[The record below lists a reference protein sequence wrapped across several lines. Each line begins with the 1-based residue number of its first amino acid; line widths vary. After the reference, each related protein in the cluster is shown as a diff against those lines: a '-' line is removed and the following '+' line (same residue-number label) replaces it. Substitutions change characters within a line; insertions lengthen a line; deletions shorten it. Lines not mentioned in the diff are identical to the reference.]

1 MAVMVTGGAGY
12 IGAHVVRL
20 LAQRGD
26 RVVVVD
32 DLSTGDAGRIGD
44 VELERV
50 DLAGPGATEALAKVI
65 GNHQVDAVIH
75 IAAKKQ
81 VGESVARPAWYYE
94 QNVGGNANLL
104 QAMEAEGVRKL
115 MFSSSAATYGLPDVA
130 PGSLIDED
138 AAPRP
143 IAPYGETKLVCEWMN
158 RAAGAAWGLRT
169 VNLRYFNVAG
179 AGWNDLGDPG
189 VFNLIPIALQQLT
202 SGQQPKVFGDDYDT
216 PDGTC
221 IRDYVHVLDLAEAHL
236 AALDYLGRDRQ
247 PHDVFNVGSGQGA
260 SVHAVLN
267 QIAESSGLTVEPTVV
282 ERRPGDPAQLVARV
296 DRIENVLGWRSKH
309 DLAEIVDSAWS
320 AWQHA

>member
-20 LAQRGD
+20 LAERGD

-44 VELERV
+44 VELERI
-50 DLAGPGATEALAKVI
+50 DLAAPGATEALAKVM
-65 GNHQVDAVIH
+65 GNHEVDAVIH

-115 MFSSSAATYGLPDVA
+115 MFSSSAATYGLPDVPA
-130 PGSLIDED
+130 GSLIDED

-202 SGQQPKVFGDDYDT
+202 SGQQPKIFGDDYDT

-236 AALDYLGRDRQ
+236 AALDYLGRDKQ
-247 PHDVFNVGSGQGA
+247 QHDVFNVGSGQGA

-296 DRIENVLGWRSKH
+296 DRIDNVLGWRSKH

>member
-20 LAQRGD
+20 LAERGD

-44 VELERV
+44 VELERI
-50 DLAGPGATEALAKVI
+50 DLAAPGATEALAKVM
-65 GNHQVDAVIH
+65 GNHEVDAVIH

-104 QAMEAEGVRKL
+104 QAMEAQGVRKL

-130 PGSLIDED
+130 SGALIDED

-158 RAAGAAWGLRT
+158 RAAGTAWGLRT

-202 SGQQPKVFGDDYDT
+202 SGQQPRIFGDDYDT

-221 IRDYVHVLDLAEAHL
+221 IRDYVHVLDLAQAHL
-236 AALDYLGRDRQ
+236 AALDYLGRDEQ

-260 SVHAVLN
+260 SVRAVLD
-267 QIAESSGLTVEPTVV
+267 QIATSSGLTVEPIVV
-282 ERRPGDPAQLVARV
+282 ERRPGDPAQLVAQV
-296 DRIENVLGWRSKH
+296 DRIENVLGWRSRH
-309 DLAEIVDSAWS
+309 DLAEIVDSAWA
-320 AWQHA
+320 AWQRD

>member
-20 LAQRGD
+20 LAERGD

-44 VELERV
+44 VELERI
-50 DLAGPGATEALAKVI
+50 DLAAPGATEALAKVM
-65 GNHQVDAVIH
+65 GNHEVDAVIH

-104 QAMEAEGVRKL
+104 QAMEAQGVRKL
-115 MFSSSAATYGLPDVA
+115 MFSSSAATYGLPDAA
-130 PGSLIDED
+130 PGALIDED

-158 RAAGAAWGLRT
+158 RAAGTAWGLRT

-202 SGQQPKVFGDDYDT
+202 SGQQPRIFGDDYDT

-221 IRDYVHVLDLAEAHL
+221 IRDYVHVLDLAQAHL
-236 AALDYLGRDRQ
+236 AALDYLGRDEQ

-260 SVHAVLN
+260 SVRAVLD
-267 QIAESSGLTVEPTVV
+267 QIATSSGLTVEPIVV
-282 ERRPGDPAQLVARV
+282 KRRPGDPAQLVAQV
-296 DRIENVLGWRSKH
+296 DRIENVLGWRSRH
-309 DLAEIVDSAWS
+309 DLAEIVDSAWA
-320 AWQHA
+320 AWQRD

>member
-44 VELERV
+44 VELERI

-115 MFSSSAATYGLPDVA
+115 MFSSSAATYGLPDV
-130 PGSLIDED
+130 PRGSLIDED

-202 SGQQPKVFGDDYDT
+202 SGQQPKIFGDDYDT

-236 AALDYLGRDRQ
+236 AALDYLGRDEQ

>member
-20 LAQRGD
+20 LAERGD

-44 VELERV
+44 VELERI
-50 DLAGPGATEALAKVI
+50 DLAAPGATEALAKVM
-65 GNHQVDAVIH
+65 GNHEVDAVIH

-104 QAMEAEGVRKL
+104 QAMEAQGVRKL

-130 PGSLIDED
+130 PGALIDED

-158 RAAGAAWGLRT
+158 RAAGTAWGLRT

-189 VFNLIPIALQQLT
+189 VFNLIPVALQQLT
-202 SGQQPKVFGDDYDT
+202 SGQQPRIFGDDYDT

-221 IRDYVHVLDLAEAHL
+221 IRDYVHVLDLAQAHL
-236 AALDYLGRDRQ
+236 AALDYLGRDEH

-260 SVHAVLN
+260 SVRAVLD
-267 QIAESSGLTVEPTVV
+267 QIATSSGLTVEPIVV
-282 ERRPGDPAQLVARV
+282 ERRPGDPAQLVAQV
-296 DRIENVLGWRSKH
+296 DRIENVLGWRSRH
-309 DLAEIVDSAWS
+309 DLAEIVDSAWA
-320 AWQHA
+320 AWQRD

>member
-20 LAQRGD
+20 LAERGD

-44 VELERV
+44 VELERI
-50 DLAGPGATEALAKVI
+50 DLAAPGATEALAKVM
-65 GNHQVDAVIH
+65 GNHGVDAVIH

-104 QAMEAEGVRKL
+104 QAMEAQGVRKL

-130 PGSLIDED
+130 PGALIDED

-158 RAAGAAWGLRT
+158 RAAGTAWGLRT

-202 SGQQPKVFGDDYDT
+202 SGQQPRIFGDDYDT

-221 IRDYVHVLDLAEAHL
+221 IRDYVHVLDLAQAHL
-236 AALDYLGRDRQ
+236 AALDYLGRDEQ

-260 SVHAVLN
+260 SVRAVLD
-267 QIAESSGLTVEPTVV
+267 QIATSSGLTVEPIVV
-282 ERRPGDPAQLVARV
+282 ERRPGDPAQLVAQV
-296 DRIENVLGWRSKH
+296 DRIENVLGWRSRH
-309 DLAEIVDSAWS
+309 DLAEIVDSAWA
-320 AWQHA
+320 AWQRD

>member
-20 LAQRGD
+20 LAERGD

-65 GNHQVDAVIH
+65 GNHEVDAVIH

-104 QAMEAEGVRKL
+104 QAMEAQGVRKL

-202 SGQQPKVFGDDYDT
+202 SGQQPRIFGDDYDT

-236 AALDYLGRDRQ
+236 AALDYLGRDEQ
-247 PHDVFNVGSGQGA
+247 PYDVFNVGSGQGA
-260 SVHAVLN
+260 SVRTVLD
-267 QIAESSGLTVEPTVV
+267 QIATTSGLTVEPIVV
-282 ERRPGDPAQLVARV
+282 ERRPGDPAQLVAQV
-296 DRIENVLGWRSKH
+296 DRIENVLGWRSEH
-309 DLAEIVDSAWS
+309 DLAEIVDSAWA
-320 AWQHA
+320 AWQRD

>member
-44 VELERV
+44 VELERI

-115 MFSSSAATYGLPDVA
+115 MFSSSAATYGLPDVPA
-130 PGSLIDED
+130 GSLIDED

-202 SGQQPKVFGDDYDT
+202 SGQQPKIFGDDYDT

-236 AALDYLGRDRQ
+236 AALDYLGRDKQ
-247 PHDVFNVGSGQGA
+247 QHDVFNVGSGQGA

-296 DRIENVLGWRSKH
+296 DRIDNVLGWRSKH

>member
-115 MFSSSAATYGLPDVA
+115 MFSSSAATYGLPDVP

-202 SGQQPKVFGDDYDT
+202 SGQQPKIFGDDYDT

-236 AALDYLGRDRQ
+236 AALDYLGRDKQ
-247 PHDVFNVGSGQGA
+247 QHDVFNVGSGQGA

-296 DRIENVLGWRSKH
+296 DRIDNVLGWRSKH

>member
-44 VELERV
+44 VELERI
-50 DLAGPGATEALAKVI
+50 DLAAPGATEALAKVM
-65 GNHQVDAVIH
+65 GNHEVDAVIH

-115 MFSSSAATYGLPDVA
+115 MFSSSAATYGLPDVP

-202 SGQQPKVFGDDYDT
+202 SGQQPKIFGDDYDT

-236 AALDYLGRDRQ
+236 AALDYLGRDQQ

-296 DRIENVLGWRSKH
+296 DRIDNVLGWRSKH